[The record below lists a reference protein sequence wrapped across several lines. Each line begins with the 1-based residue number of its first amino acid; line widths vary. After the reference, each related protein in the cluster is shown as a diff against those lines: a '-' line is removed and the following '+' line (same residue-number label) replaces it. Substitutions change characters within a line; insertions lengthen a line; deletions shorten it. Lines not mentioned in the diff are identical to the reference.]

1 MKGLRDF
8 LKEFAMD
15 DSNLRVEEEVG
26 KIKNYLWRSSSER
39 REIPLVYFF
48 RVKNI
53 YNGHYHNVVLTYKD
67 NKWFLWCGDKE
78 LQKMGYEESYCISWK
93 NKSTKCKHCKQV
105 AYDLLNRIPETD
117 KIEEELLKANGLT
130 TDDTP
135 KTKIVSKDVLRI
147 GFEKKLPTLL
157 YGRTGAGKSHSIF
170 KLIDELREEGHD
182 FEVFQINMSSGVE
195 DIDLI
200 AKILPNPKEK
210 SWITLDGELKK
221 AFKVASEG
229 KQVIVFIEELT
240 RASKSARN
248 LLLKAIDP
256 VSGYYTLFDFVKG
269 ETISVPTDRIWFV
282 ATANLNYSDVD
293 DIDPALLR
301 RFVLTKYVDYD
312 TQVEKEM
319 LMQILDDEELVEKTM
334 KLAKAVRALYER
346 GEIPQPLDTG
356 SLKIFAELLKELKD
370 PELVAEMT
378 FLYRIVD
385 VDATSS
391 PSKEQVETIREIIK
405 KIFE

>member
-1 MKGLRDF
+1 MKDLREF
-8 LKEFAMD
+8 LEEFSMD
-15 DSNLRVEEEVG
+15 DSNLLVEKEIG
-26 KIKNYLWRSSSER
+26 KVENYLWRSASET

-48 RVKNI
+48 RVKNVH
-53 YNGHYHNVVLTYKD
+53 NDHYHNVVLTLKD
-67 NKWFLWCGDKE
+67 NQWYMWCGDKE
-78 LQKMGYEESYCISWK
+78 IQKMGYEESYCVSWR

-105 AYDLLNRIPETD
+105 AYNLLNRIPDTD
-117 KIEEELLKANGLT
+117 KIEEELLKANGIT
-130 TDDTP
+130 PDDTP
-135 KTKIVSKDVLRI
+135 KTKTVSKDVLRI

-170 KLIDELREEGHD
+170 QLIKQLKEEGED

-221 AFKVASEG
+221 AFLTAKE
-229 KQVIVFIEELT
+229 KPVIVFIEELT

-282 ATANLNYSDVD
+282 ATANLNYSDTD

-312 TQVEKEM
+312 TQAEKEM
-319 LMQILDDEELVEKTM
+319 LIQILNDEELVENTLKM
-334 KLAKAVRALYER
+334 AQAIRRLYER
-346 GEIPQPLDTG
+346 GEIAQPIDTS
-356 SLKIFAELLKELKD
+356 SLKVFAELYKEIKD

-378 FLYRIVD
+378 FLFRIVD
-385 VDATSS
+385 VDATSA
-391 PSKEQVETIREIIK
+391 PSKEQIETLREVIK

>member
-1 MKGLRDF
+1 MQRLREF
-8 LKEFAMD
+8 LSEFAKQHD
-15 DSNLRVEEEVG
+15 NLSISSFEIIEE
-26 KIKNYLWRSSSER
+26 YLWRSKGER
-39 REIPLVYFF
+39 TTLPKVALF
-48 RVKNI
+48 RVFNLEKES
-53 YNGHYHNVVLTYKD
+53 YHNVVIAAKD
-67 NKWFLWCGDKE
+67 DQWYIWCGDKWLRE
-78 LQKMGYEESYCISWK
+78 KGYEESYCSAWK
-93 NKSTKCKHCKQV
+93 NKRLKCKHCQQV
-105 AYDLLNRIPETD
+105 ANNVLQKGFD
-117 KIEEELLKANGLT
+117 EELEKVLGVNIS
-130 TDDTP
+130 DDNSKP
-135 KTKIVSKDVLRI
+135 KTVSRDVLRI

-170 KLIDELREEGHD
+170 KLIDKLKEEGHD

-221 AFKVASEG
+221 AFLTAKE
-229 KQVIVFIEELT
+229 KPVIVFIEELT

-248 LLLKAIDP
+248 LLLKALDP
-256 VSGYYTLFDFVKG
+256 VSGSYTLFDFVKS

-282 ATANLNYSDVD
+282 ATANLNYSDTD

-312 TQVEKEM
+312 TEAEKE
-319 LMQILDDEELVEKTM
+319 LLIEILKDEELVENTLKM
-334 KLAKAVRALYER
+334 AQAIRKLYER
-346 GEIPQPLDTG
+346 GEIPQPIDTG

-385 VDATSS
+385 VDATSA
-391 PSKEQVETIREIIK
+391 PSKEQVETLREIIK

>member
-1 MKGLRDF
+1 MQRLREF
-8 LKEFAMD
+8 LEEFAKSQD
-15 DSNLRVEEEVG
+15 DLVVEDQKWVTS
-26 KIKNYLWRSSSER
+26 YLWRSKDER
-39 REIPLVYFF
+39 ITLPKVRLY
-48 RVKNI
+48 RVFNTDK
-53 YNGHYHNVVLTYKD
+53 GTYHNVVLAFKD
-67 NKWFLWCGDKE
+67 SQWYLWCGDKWLRE
-78 LQKMGYEESYCISWK
+78 EKGYEESYCSAWK
-93 NKSTKCKHCKQV
+93 NKKLKCKHCQYV
-105 AYDLLNRIPETD
+105 ANFILQSD
-117 KIEEELLKANGLT
+117 IEEIEKEFGVEIP
-130 TDDTP
+130 DDTP
-135 KTKIVSKDVLRI
+135 KTKTIFKDVLRI
-147 GFEKKLPTLL
+147 GWEKKLPTLL
-157 YGRTGAGKSHSIF
+157 YGRTGAGKSHSVF
-170 KLIDELREEGHD
+170 QLIKQLKEEGQD

-221 AFKVASEG
+221 AFLTAKEKPV
-229 KQVIVFIEELT
+229 VVFIEELT

-256 VSGYYTLFDFVKG
+256 VSGSYTLFDFVKG
-269 ETISVPTDRIWFV
+269 ETISVPISRIWFV

-312 TQVEKEM
+312 QNAEKEM
-319 LMQILDDEELVEKTM
+319 LMQILEDEEEAEKVIKM
-334 KLAKAVRALYER
+334 AQGIRKMYER
-346 GEIPQPLDTG
+346 GEIPQPIDTG
-356 SLKIFAELLKELKD
+356 SLKVFAELLKELKD

-385 VDATSS
+385 VDATSA
-391 PSKEQVETIREIIK
+391 PSREQIETIREIIK